1 MANKLESQIEK
12 ALVSRFPGLKV
23 KFTIN
28 KDGSW
33 NYQMLKGSK
42 ERFDEQYPG
51 MSREQ
56 ADAQILV
63 DIKAIIASFM
73 PTTEFIGYERYGK
86 YTRFDA
92 G

>member
-1 MANKLESQIEK
+1 MANIESQIEK
-12 ALVSRFPGLKV
+12 ALMSRFPGLKV

-51 MSREQ
+51 MSRDQ

-63 DIKAIIASFM
+63 DTKAIISQFM

-86 YTRFDA
+86 YARFDA

>member
-12 ALVSRFPGLKV
+12 ALMSRFPGLKV

-33 NYQMLKGSK
+33 EYKMLAGSK

-51 MSREQ
+51 MSKEQ
-56 ADAQILV
+56 ADAQILEDV
-63 DIKAIIASFM
+63 KAIIARYLPLTHFV
-73 PTTEFIGYERYGK
+73 GYERYGT
-86 YTRFDA
+86 YTHF
-92 G
+92 